1 MEQALVG
8 VVLLAALTDWLR
20 RKIYNW
26 LTLPAIGAGL
36 VLNALQGRLVAS
48 LIGFALCFAIFF
60 LLFALGGMKGG
71 DAKLMAA
78 VGAFLGWPG
87 ALVALLYTFVAG
99 GILALIWALAHGKL
113 VALAKRM
120 TYALKA
126 LMTPGMAMPDIHD
139 SVVPRMPYG
148 LAIAAGTLMTLYG
161 PTLKG
166 LSP

>member
-26 LTLPAIGAGL
+26 LTLPAMGAGL
-36 VLNALQGRLVAS
+36 VLNALHGQFLSS
-48 LIGFALCFAIFF
+48 LIGFGLCFGVFF
-60 LLFALGGMKGG
+60 LLFILGGMKGG

-78 VGAFLGWPG
+78 VGAFVGWPL

-99 GILALIWALAHGKL
+99 GVLAIIWSLAHGKL
-113 VALAKRM
+113 WILVQRM
-120 TYALKA
+120 GYAMRA
-126 LMTPGMAMPDIHD
+126 LMTPGMTMPDLQE
-139 SVVPRMPYG
+139 SVVPRLPYG

-161 PTLKG
+161 PAIQG
-166 LSP
+166 LFR